1 MQYIDLKLQDHEFRE
16 WSELMMSK
24 FQMMVQ
30 TMEDVASLVQA
41 NTYMKVPL
49 DTGRLEESYHW
60 QVVENTSDFIKVE
73 VIFDAEDPDTGFHYA
88 EIQHNTL
95 HFNHPKRGQAFYL
108 YAGIQASRSMAYSM
122 IETDYLSLF
131 GI

>member
-1 MQYIDLKLQDHEFRE
+1 MISFTLDDSEFRE
-16 WSELMMSK
+16 WSEIALSK

-30 TMEDVASLVQA
+30 TMEDVASLIQA

-60 QVVENTSDFIKVE
+60 VVRENTSDFIKVDI
-73 VIFDAEDPDTGFHYA
+73 IFDAEDPDTGFHYA

-108 YAGIQASRSMAYSM
+108 YAGIQASRDMAYSI

-131 GI
+131 GL

>member
-1 MQYIDLKLQDHEFRE
+1 MDFINFRLDDHEFRE
-16 WSELMMSK
+16 WSEYALSR
-24 FQMMVQ
+24 FHMMVQ
-30 TMEDVASLVQA
+30 TMEDVASLIQA

-60 QVVENTSDFIKVE
+60 TVVEETSDFVKVE
-73 VIFDAEDPDTGFHYA
+73 VIFDAEDPETGFHYA
-88 EIQHNTL
+88 QIQHEKVT
-95 HFNHPKRGQAFYL
+95 FNHPKRGQAFYL
-108 YAGIQASRSMAYSM
+108 FSGIQASRSMAYSI